1 MADNEEGEKT
11 TSRGNEWEVVS
22 LSASAYAAAPGP
34 ERVELNDNDE
44 GNTVGEDEAETSR
57 AMFMSGHFV
66 FPPSQHENLPL
77 EPENFEIEDIRR
89 IDVIDPELE
98 AEEGGRSDAKD
109 DENWSIKGLAVPDEF
124 PGIQFFDEKVNR
136 LQGVNLIEKEQSP
149 HSGPEF
155 SSFHGETTEG
165 GSPTYEEHTVI
176 PGPVDRLEGSLD
188 SDISQLP
195 KPAKKDKYD
204 RSDPPGE
211 GWWRRRACSLYAQA
225 KEANAF
231 WSIFVAA
238 AVMGLV
244 ILGQHWQQERWQ
256 ALQLKWQVSVNDE
269 KMGRMLGPIS
279 RLKDVIVGGSRRG
292 SFIRGSSTT
301 ES

>member
-34 ERVELNDNDE
+34 EKVELNDNDE
-44 GNTVGEDEAETSR
+44 GNTIGMEEAETSR

-77 EPENFEIEDIRR
+77 EPENIEIEDIRG
-89 IDVIDPELE
+89 IEVIFPELE
-98 AEEGGRSDAKD
+98 AEEDGRSDTKD
-109 DENWSIKGLAVPDEF
+109 DENWSIKGLGEPDEF
-124 PGIQFFDEKVNR
+124 PGIQFFDEKGNR

-149 HSGPEF
+149 CSASEF
-155 SSFHGETTEG
+155 SSFHGETTGG
-165 GSPTYEEHTVI
+165 GSPTYDEQTVI
-176 PGPVDRLEGSLD
+176 PHPVERLEGNLD

-195 KPAKKDKYD
+195 KPANKDKYD
-204 RSDPPGE
+204 KSDPPCE

-244 ILGQHWQQERWQ
+244 ILGQRWQQERWQ

-269 KMGRMLGPIS
+269 VGPCLI
-279 RLKDVIVGGSRRG
+279 
-292 SFIRGSSTT
+292 
-301 ES
+301 

>member
-1 MADNEEGEKT
+1 MANNEEGEKT

-34 ERVELNDNDE
+34 ERVELNDNDK
-44 GNTVGEDEAETSR
+44 GNTVAEDEAETSR

-77 EPENFEIEDIRR
+77 EPENIEIEDIRR

-109 DENWSIKGLAVPDEF
+109 DENW
-124 PGIQFFDEKVNR
+124 
-136 LQGVNLIEKEQSP
+136 IEKELSP
-149 HSGPEF
+149 HSSPEF
-155 SSFHGETTEG
+155 SSFHGETTKG

-176 PGPVDRLEGSLD
+176 PGPVECLEGSLD

-225 KEANAF
+225 KEANTF

-256 ALQLKWQVSVNDE
+256 ALKLKWQLSVNDE
-269 KMGRMLGPIS
+269 VGPCLI
-279 RLKDVIVGGSRRG
+279 
-292 SFIRGSSTT
+292 
-301 ES
+301 